1 MSALTKCNRC
11 RLDRMKERAKQRGVD
26 VMLVTDNPSMPGWT
40 GARYTDRDAPNA
52 WFMELTDECICT
64 PWAEF

>member
-1 MSALTKCNRC
+1 
-11 RLDRMKERAKQRGVD
+11 MKERAKQRGVD